1 MDPTS
6 GRTPE
11 PGDPREQRDDPYAS
25 QPRRSKPKPVFL
37 EQQVRVIGHRW
48 SPRVHELKAFL
59 ARSRVRYRWYDVD
72 TDPEA
77 QRLAATSA
85 PGNETFPIVLVP
97 DGSVLLDPDV
107 ESVARQLGLPTQ
119 PSAPVYDLIVVGGG
133 PAGLTASINAASEG
147 LHTVVIDQ
155 EVPGGQISYSAMI
168 ENYPGFP
175 RSLDGSDLS
184 HRMVEQ
190 AERFGVEVVVT
201 RRVTALRA
209 DGLERHVLL
218 DDGIELSARTVVI
231 ALGVSFRFL
240 ESPGC
245 LSLVGAGLYY
255 GAATVE
261 AASCRN
267 EDVYVLGGGN
277 SAGQAALFLA
287 TIARKVHILTL
298 DTAISRSMSQYLV
311 ERIEQTPNIVVHPNT
326 TVADAGGNGH
336 VEWIVLRNSQTGTEE
351 RVDAFALFVFIGA
364 MPRSEWLEGT
374 LDRDEKG
381 FLITGISDGCLVP
394 EGWALERPP
403 YLLET
408 RIPGVFAAGDVRHG
422 SVKRMTAAAGEG
434 ATAVHLVHQYLRE
447 TFGESPPPAAGS
459 GTRESVTTS

>member
-1 MDPTS
+1 MDAPN
-6 GRTPE
+6 GRAPE
-11 PGDPREQRDDPYAS
+11 SRDPRAHPDDPYATE
-25 QPRRSKPKPVFL
+25 PKRSKPKPVFL
-37 EQQVRVIGHRW
+37 EQGVRVIGHRW
-48 SPRVHELKAFL
+48 SPRVHELKGFL
-59 ARSRVRYRWYDVD
+59 ARSRVRYRWYDLD
-72 TDPEA
+72 SDPEA
-77 QRLAATSA
+77 QRLASTCA
-85 PGNETFPIVLVP
+85 PGSETYPIVVMP
-97 DGSVLLDPDV
+97 DGTVLLDPGV
-107 ESVARQLGLPTQ
+107 ESVARHLGLPTV

-147 LHTVVIDQ
+147 LHTVVVDQ
-155 EVPGGQISYSAMI
+155 DAPGGQIGYSAMI

-209 DGLERHVLL
+209 DGQQRHLTL
-218 DDGIELSARTVVI
+218 DDGVELTAHTVVL
-231 ALGVSFRFL
+231 AFGVSFRFL

-261 AASCRN
+261 AASCRD
-267 EDVYVLGGGN
+267 EEVYVLGGGN

-287 TIARKVHILTL
+287 TIARTVHILTL
-298 DTAISRSMSQYLV
+298 DEAISRSMSQYLV
-311 ERIEQTPNIVVHPNT
+311 ERIERTPKIVVHPHT
-326 TVADAGGNGH
+326 TVADAGGSGH
-336 VEWIVLRNSQTGTEE
+336 VEWIELRDAPTGETT

-364 MPRSEWLEGT
+364 VPRSEWLDGT

-381 FLITGISDGCLVP
+381 FLLTGIGDGCAVP
-394 EGWALERPP
+394 EGWPLERPP

-408 RIPGVFAAGDVRHG
+408 RLPGVFAAGDVRHG

-447 TFGESPPPAAGS
+447 TFGESPPRPAAVEQAAILD
-459 GTRESVTTS
+459 R